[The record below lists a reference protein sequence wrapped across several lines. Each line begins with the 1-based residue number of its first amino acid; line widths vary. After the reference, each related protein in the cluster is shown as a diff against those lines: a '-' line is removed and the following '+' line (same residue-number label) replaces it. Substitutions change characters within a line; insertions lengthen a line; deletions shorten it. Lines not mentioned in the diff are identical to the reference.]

1 MAAANYGDFLTT
13 TFDNVVNWSRKFSL
27 FQYPFVT
34 ACCGMEYMAAACS
47 HYDIARFGAEIPRF
61 SPRQSDV
68 LWVVGTITHKMAPVL
83 KTIYDQMAE
92 PKWVIA
98 FGACASSGGFYQNYS
113 VLQGIDRLIPVD
125 VYIAGCPPRPEAVLD
140 GLMELQHRIQ
150 NDGPTVES
158 GMLNP
163 SMARH
168 REQKLDHLS
177 RYFEIPDKQLLENT
191 QNPKSNRSTKPG
203 YVYSGENVVVRPHM
217 GYDSPADQ
225 RKKEALHEES

>member
-1 MAAANYGDFLTT
+1 MAANYDGFLTT

-47 HYDIARFGAEIPRF
+47 HYDISRFGAEIPRF

-68 LWVVGTITHKMAPVL
+68 LWVVGTITHKMTPVL
-83 KTIYDQMAE
+83 KTVYEQMAE

-140 GLMELQHRIQ
+140 GLMELQDRIQ

-158 GMLNP
+158 KMINP
-163 SMARH
+163 QAIRH
-168 REQKLDHLS
+168 KEAKIEQLDH
-177 RYFEIPDKQLLENT
+177 YFRIPKKEVFENV
-191 QNPKSNRSTKPG
+191 QNPKSNRSIKPG
-203 YVYSGENVVVRPHM
+203 FTYNQNQANVSPNM
-217 GYDSPADQ
+217 GYDTPKGFQ
-225 RKKEALHEES
+225 QKEALREE

>member
-1 MAAANYGDFLTT
+1 MAANYDGFLTT

-47 HYDIARFGAEIPRF
+47 HYDISRFGAEIPRF

-68 LWVVGTITHKMAPVL
+68 LWVVGTITHKMTPVL
-83 KTIYDQMAE
+83 KTVYEQMAE

-125 VYIAGCPPRPEAVLD
+125 IYIAGCPPRPEAVLD
-140 GLMELQHRIQ
+140 GLMELQDRIQ

-158 GMLNP
+158 KMINP
-163 SMARH
+163 QAIRH
-168 REQKLDHLS
+168 KEAKIEQLDH
-177 RYFEIPDKQLLENT
+177 YFRIPKKEVFENV
-191 QNPKSNRSTKPG
+191 QNPKSNRSIKPG
-203 YVYSGENVVVRPHM
+203 FTYNQNQENVSPNM
-217 GYDSPADQ
+217 GYDTPKGFQ
-225 RKKEALHEES
+225 QKEALREE

>member
-1 MAAANYGDFLTT
+1 MAANYDGFLTT

-47 HYDIARFGAEIPRF
+47 HYDISRFGAEIPRF

-68 LWVVGTITHKMAPVL
+68 LWVVGTITHKMTPVL
-83 KTIYDQMAE
+83 KTVYEQMAE

-125 VYIAGCPPRPEAVLD
+125 IYIAGCPPRPEAVLD
-140 GLMELQHRIQ
+140 GLMELQDRIQ

-158 GMLNP
+158 KMINP
-163 SMARH
+163 QAIRH
-168 REQKLDHLS
+168 KEAKIGQLDH
-177 RYFEIPDKQLLENT
+177 YFRIPKKEVFENV
-191 QNPKSNRSTKPG
+191 QNPKSNRSIKPG
-203 YVYSGENVVVRPHM
+203 FTYNQNQANVSPNM
-217 GYDSPADQ
+217 GYDTPKGFQ
-225 RKKEALHEES
+225 QKEALREE

>member
-1 MAAANYGDFLTT
+1 MAANYDGFLTT

-47 HYDIARFGAEIPRF
+47 HYDISRFGAEIPRF

-68 LWVVGTITHKMAPVL
+68 LWVVGTITHKMTPVL
-83 KTIYDQMAE
+83 KTVYEQMAE

-125 VYIAGCPPRPEAVLD
+125 IYIAGCPPRPEAVLD
-140 GLMELQHRIQ
+140 GLMELQDRIQ

-158 GMLNP
+158 KMINP
-163 SMARH
+163 QAIRH
-168 REQKLDHLS
+168 KEAKIEQLDH
-177 RYFEIPDKQLLENT
+177 YFRIPKKEVFENV
-191 QNPKSNRSTKPG
+191 QNPKSNRSIKPG
-203 YVYSGENVVVRPHM
+203 FTYNQNQANVSSNM
-217 GYDSPADQ
+217 GYDTPKGFQ
-225 RKKEALHEES
+225 QKEALKEE

>member
-1 MAAANYGDFLTT
+1 MAANYDGFLTT

-34 ACCGMEYMAAACS
+34 ACCEMEYMAAACS
-47 HYDIARFGAEIPRF
+47 HYDISRFGAEIPRF

-68 LWVVGTITHKMAPVL
+68 LWVVGTITHKMTPVL
-83 KTIYDQMAE
+83 KTVYEQMAE

-125 VYIAGCPPRPEAVLD
+125 IYIAGCPPRPEAVLD
-140 GLMELQHRIQ
+140 GLMELQDRIQ

-158 GMLNP
+158 KMINP
-163 SMARH
+163 QAIRH
-168 REQKLDHLS
+168 QEAKIEQLDH
-177 RYFEIPDKQLLENT
+177 YFRIPKKEVLENT
-191 QNPKSNRSTKPG
+191 QNPKSNRSIKPG
-203 YVYSGENVVVRPHM
+203 FTYNQDQANVSPNM
-217 GYDSPADQ
+217 GYDTPSGFQ
-225 RKKEALHEES
+225 EKEALREE

>member
-1 MAAANYGDFLTT
+1 MAANYDGFLTT

-47 HYDIARFGAEIPRF
+47 HYDISRFGAEIPRF

-68 LWVVGTITHKMAPVL
+68 LWVVGTITHKMTPVL
-83 KTIYDQMAE
+83 KTVYEQMAE

-125 VYIAGCPPRPEAVLD
+125 IYIAGCPPRPEAVLD
-140 GLMELQHRIQ
+140 GLMELQDRIQ

-158 GMLNP
+158 KMINP
-163 SMARH
+163 QAIRH
-168 REQKLDHLS
+168 QEAKREQLDH
-177 RYFEIPDKQLLENT
+177 YFRIPKKEVFENV
-191 QNPKSNRSTKPG
+191 QNPKSNRSIKPG
-203 YVYSGENVVVRPHM
+203 FTYNQNQANVSPNM
-217 GYDSPADQ
+217 GYDTPKGFQ
-225 RKKEALHEES
+225 EKEALRDE

>member
-1 MAAANYGDFLTT
+1 MAANYDGFLTT

-47 HYDIARFGAEIPRF
+47 HYDISRFGAEIPRF

-68 LWVVGTITHKMAPVL
+68 LWVVGTITHKMTPVL
-83 KTIYDQMAE
+83 KTVYEQMAE

-125 VYIAGCPPRPEAVLD
+125 IYIAGCPPRPEAVLD
-140 GLMELQHRIQ
+140 GLMELQDRIQ

-158 GMLNP
+158 KMINP
-163 SMARH
+163 QAIRH
-168 REQKLDHLS
+168 KEAKIEQLEH
-177 RYFEIPDKQLLENT
+177 YFRIPKKEVFENV
-191 QNPKSNRSTKPG
+191 QNPKSNRSIKPG
-203 YVYSGENVVVRPHM
+203 FTYNQNQANVSPNM
-217 GYDSPADQ
+217 GYDTPKGFQ
-225 RKKEALHEES
+225 QKEALREE

>member
-1 MAAANYGDFLTT
+1 MAANYDGFLTT

-47 HYDIARFGAEIPRF
+47 HYDISRFGAEIPRF

-68 LWVVGTITHKMAPVL
+68 LWVVGTITHKMTPVL
-83 KTIYDQMAE
+83 KTVYEQMAE

-125 VYIAGCPPRPEAVLD
+125 IYIAGCPPRPEAVLD
-140 GLMELQHRIQ
+140 GLMELQDRIQ

-158 GMLNP
+158 KMINP
-163 SMARH
+163 QAIRH
-168 REQKLDHLS
+168 KEAKIEQLDH
-177 RYFEIPDKQLLENT
+177 YFRIPNKEVFENV
-191 QNPKSNRSTKPG
+191 QNPKSNRSIKPG
-203 YVYSGENVVVRPHM
+203 FTYNQNQANVSPNM
-217 GYDSPADQ
+217 GYDTPKGFQ
-225 RKKEALHEES
+225 QKEALREE

>member
-1 MAAANYGDFLTT
+1 MAANYDGFLTT

-47 HYDIARFGAEIPRF
+47 HYDISRFGAEIPRF

-68 LWVVGTITHKMAPVL
+68 LWVVGTITHKMTPVL
-83 KTIYDQMAE
+83 KTVYEQMAE

-125 VYIAGCPPRPEAVLD
+125 IYIAGCPPRPEAVLD
-140 GLMELQHRIQ
+140 GLMELQDRIQ

-158 GMLNP
+158 KMINP
-163 SMARH
+163 QAIRH
-168 REQKLDHLS
+168 KEAKIEQLDH
-177 RYFEIPDKQLLENT
+177 YFRIPKKEVFENV
-191 QNPKSNRSTKPG
+191 QNPKSNRSIKPG
-203 YVYSGENVVVRPHM
+203 FTYNQNQANVSPNM
-217 GYDSPADQ
+217 GYDTPKGFQ
-225 RKKEALHEES
+225 QKEVLREE

>member
-1 MAAANYGDFLTT
+1 MAANYDGFLTT

-47 HYDIARFGAEIPRF
+47 HYDISRFGAEIPRF

-68 LWVVGTITHKMAPVL
+68 LWVVGTITHKMTPVL
-83 KTIYDQMAE
+83 KTVYEQMAE

-125 VYIAGCPPRPEAVLD
+125 IYIAGCPPRPEAVLD
-140 GLMELQHRIQ
+140 GLMELQDRIQ

-158 GMLNP
+158 KMINP
-163 SMARH
+163 QAIRH
-168 REQKLDHLS
+168 KEAKIEQLDH
-177 RYFEIPDKQLLENT
+177 YFRIPKKEVFENV
-191 QNPKSNRSTKPG
+191 QNPKSNRSIKPG
-203 YVYSGENVVVRPHM
+203 FTYNQNQANVSSNM
-217 GYDSPADQ
+217 GYDTPKGFQ
-225 RKKEALHEES
+225 QKEALREE

>member
-1 MAAANYGDFLTT
+1 MAANYDGFLTT

-47 HYDIARFGAEIPRF
+47 HYDISRFGAEIPRF

-68 LWVVGTITHKMAPVL
+68 LWVVGTITHKMTPVL
-83 KTIYDQMAE
+83 KTVYEQMAE

-125 VYIAGCPPRPEAVLD
+125 IYIAGCPPRPEAVLD
-140 GLMELQHRIQ
+140 GLMELQDRIQ

-158 GMLNP
+158 KMINP
-163 SMARH
+163 QAIRH
-168 REQKLDHLS
+168 KEAKIEQLDH
-177 RYFEIPDKQLLENT
+177 YFRIPKKEVFENV
-191 QNPKSNRSTKPG
+191 QNPKSNRSIQPG
-203 YVYSGENVVVRPHM
+203 FTYNQDKANVSPNM
-217 GYDSPADQ
+217 GYDTPSGFQ
-225 RKKEALHEES
+225 EKEALREE

>member
-1 MAAANYGDFLTT
+1 MAANYDGFLTT

-47 HYDIARFGAEIPRF
+47 HYDISRFGAEIPRF

-68 LWVVGTITHKMAPVL
+68 LWVVGTITHKMTPVL
-83 KTIYDQMAE
+83 KTVYEQMAE

-125 VYIAGCPPRPEAVLD
+125 IYIAGCPPRPEAVLD
-140 GLMELQHRIQ
+140 GLMELQDRIQ

-158 GMLNP
+158 KMINP
-163 SMARH
+163 QAIRH
-168 REQKLDHLS
+168 KEAKIEQLDH
-177 RYFEIPDKQLLENT
+177 YFRIPKKDVFENV
-191 QNPKSNRSTKPG
+191 QNPKSNRSIKPG
-203 YVYSGENVVVRPHM
+203 FTYNQNQANVSPNM
-217 GYDSPADQ
+217 GYDTPKGFQ
-225 RKKEALHEES
+225 QKEALREE

>member
-1 MAAANYGDFLTT
+1 MAANYDGFLTT

-27 FQYPFVT
+27 FQFPIVT

-47 HYDIARFGAEIPRF
+47 HYDISRFGAEIPRF

-68 LWVVGTITHKMAPVL
+68 LWVVGTITHKMTPVL
-83 KTIYDQMAE
+83 KTVYEQMAE

-125 VYIAGCPPRPEAVLD
+125 IYIAGCPPRPEAVLD
-140 GLMELQHRIQ
+140 GLMELQDRIQ

-158 GMLNP
+158 KMINP
-163 SMARH
+163 QAIRH
-168 REQKLDHLS
+168 QEAKREQLDH
-177 RYFEIPDKQLLENT
+177 YFRIPKKEVFENV
-191 QNPKSNRSTKPG
+191 QNPKSNRSIKPG
-203 YVYSGENVVVRPHM
+203 FTYNQNQANVSPNM
-217 GYDSPADQ
+217 GYDTPSGFQ
-225 RKKEALHEES
+225 EKEALREE

>member
-1 MAAANYGDFLTT
+1 MAANYDGFLTT

-47 HYDIARFGAEIPRF
+47 HYDISRFGAEIPRF

-68 LWVVGTITHKMAPVL
+68 LWVVGTITHKMTPVL
-83 KTIYDQMAE
+83 KTVYEQMAE

-125 VYIAGCPPRPEAVLD
+125 IYIAGCPPRPEAVLD
-140 GLMELQHRIQ
+140 GLIELQDRIQ

-158 GMLNP
+158 KMINP
-163 SMARH
+163 QAIRH
-168 REQKLDHLS
+168 KEAKIEQLDH
-177 RYFEIPDKQLLENT
+177 YFRIPKKEVFENV
-191 QNPKSNRSTKPG
+191 QNPKSNRSIKPG
-203 YVYSGENVVVRPHM
+203 FTYNQNQANVSPNM
-217 GYDSPADQ
+217 GYDTPKGFQ
-225 RKKEALHEES
+225 QKEALREE

>member
-1 MAAANYGDFLTT
+1 MAANYDGFLTT

-47 HYDIARFGAEIPRF
+47 HYDISRFGAEIPRF

-68 LWVVGTITHKMAPVL
+68 LWVVGTITHKMTPVL
-83 KTIYDQMAE
+83 KTVYEQMAE

-113 VLQGIDRLIPVD
+113 VLQGIDHLIPVD
-125 VYIAGCPPRPEAVLD
+125 IYIAGCPPRPEAVLD
-140 GLMELQHRIQ
+140 GLMELQDRIQ

-158 GMLNP
+158 KMINP
-163 SMARH
+163 QAIRH
-168 REQKLDHLS
+168 KEAKIEQLDH
-177 RYFEIPDKQLLENT
+177 YFRIPKKEVFENV
-191 QNPKSNRSTKPG
+191 QNPKSNRSIKPG
-203 YVYSGENVVVRPHM
+203 FTYNQNQANVSPNM
-217 GYDSPADQ
+217 GYETPKGFQ
-225 RKKEALHEES
+225 QKEALREE

>member
-1 MAAANYGDFLTT
+1 MAANYDGFLTT

-34 ACCGMEYMAAACS
+34 AWCGMEYMAAACS
-47 HYDIARFGAEIPRF
+47 HYDISRFGAEIPRF

-68 LWVVGTITHKMAPVL
+68 LWVVGTITHKMTPVL
-83 KTIYDQMAE
+83 KTVYEQMAE

-125 VYIAGCPPRPEAVLD
+125 IYIAGCPPRPEAVLD
-140 GLMELQHRIQ
+140 GLMELQDRIQ

-158 GMLNP
+158 KMINP
-163 SMARH
+163 QAIRH
-168 REQKLDHLS
+168 KEAKIEQLDH
-177 RYFEIPDKQLLENT
+177 YFRIPKKEVFENV
-191 QNPKSNRSTKPG
+191 QNPKSNRSIKPG
-203 YVYSGENVVVRPHM
+203 FTYNQNQANVSPNM
-217 GYDSPADQ
+217 GYDTPKGFQ
-225 RKKEALHEES
+225 QKEALREE

>member
-1 MAAANYGDFLTT
+1 MAANYDGFLTT

-47 HYDIARFGAEIPRF
+47 HYDISRFGAEIPRF

-68 LWVVGTITHKMAPVL
+68 LWVVGTITHKMTPVL
-83 KTIYDQMAE
+83 KTVYEQMAE

-125 VYIAGCPPRPEAVLD
+125 IYIAGCPPRPEAVLD
-140 GLMELQHRIQ
+140 GLMELQDRIQ

-158 GMLNP
+158 KMINP
-163 SMARH
+163 QAIRH
-168 REQKLDHLS
+168 KEAKIEQLDH
-177 RYFEIPDKQLLENT
+177 YFRIPKKEVFENV
-191 QNPKSNRSTKPG
+191 QNPKSNRSIKPG
-203 YVYSGENVVVRPHM
+203 FTYNRNQANVSPNM
-217 GYDSPADQ
+217 GYDTPKGFQ
-225 RKKEALHEES
+225 QKEALREE

>member
-1 MAAANYGDFLTT
+1 MAANYDGFLTT

-47 HYDIARFGAEIPRF
+47 HYDISRFGAEIPRF

-68 LWVVGTITHKMAPVL
+68 LWVVGTITHKMTPVL
-83 KTIYDQMAE
+83 KTVYEQMAE

-125 VYIAGCPPRPEAVLD
+125 IYIAGCPPRPEAVLD
-140 GLMELQHRIQ
+140 GLMELQDRIQ

-158 GMLNP
+158 KMINP
-163 SMARH
+163 QAIRH
-168 REQKLDHLS
+168 KEAKIEQLDH
-177 RYFEIPDKQLLENT
+177 YFRIPKKEVFENV
-191 QNPKSNRSTKPG
+191 QNPKSNRSIKPG
-203 YVYSGENVVVRPHM
+203 FTYNHNQANISPNM
-217 GYDSPADQ
+217 GYDTPSGFQ
-225 RKKEALHEES
+225 EKEALREE

>member
-1 MAAANYGDFLTT
+1 MAANYDGFLTT

-47 HYDIARFGAEIPRF
+47 HYDISRFGAEIPRF

-68 LWVVGTITHKMAPVL
+68 LWVVGTITHKMTPVL
-83 KTIYDQMAE
+83 KTVYEQMAE

-125 VYIAGCPPRPEAVLD
+125 IYIAGCPPRPEAVLD
-140 GLMELQHRIQ
+140 GLMELQDRIQ

-158 GMLNP
+158 KMINP
-163 SMARH
+163 QAIRH
-168 REQKLDHLS
+168 QEAKIEQLDH
-177 RYFEIPDKQLLENT
+177 YFRIPKKEVFENV
-191 QNPKSNRSTKPG
+191 QNPKSNRSIKPG
-203 YVYSGENVVVRPHM
+203 FTYNQDQANVSPNM
-217 GYDSPADQ
+217 GYDTPKGFQ
-225 RKKEALHEES
+225 EKEALREE

>member
-1 MAAANYGDFLTT
+1 MAANYDGFLTT

-34 ACCGMEYMAAACS
+34 ACCGIEYMAAACS
-47 HYDIARFGAEIPRF
+47 HYDISRFGAEIPRF

-68 LWVVGTITHKMAPVL
+68 LWVVGTITHKMTPVL
-83 KTIYDQMAE
+83 KTVYEQMAE

-125 VYIAGCPPRPEAVLD
+125 IYIAGCPPRPEAVLD
-140 GLMELQHRIQ
+140 GLMELQDRIQ

-158 GMLNP
+158 KMINP
-163 SMARH
+163 QAIRH
-168 REQKLDHLS
+168 KEAKIEQLDH
-177 RYFEIPDKQLLENT
+177 YFRIPKKEVFENV
-191 QNPKSNRSTKPG
+191 QNPKSNRSIKPG
-203 YVYSGENVVVRPHM
+203 FTYNQNQANVSPNM
-217 GYDSPADQ
+217 GYDTPKGFQ
-225 RKKEALHEES
+225 QKEALREE

>member
-1 MAAANYGDFLTT
+1 MAANYDGFLTT

-47 HYDIARFGAEIPRF
+47 HYDISRFGAEIPRF

-68 LWVVGTITHKMAPVL
+68 LWVVGTITHKMTPVL
-83 KTIYDQMAE
+83 KTVYEQMAE

-125 VYIAGCPPRPEAVLD
+125 IYIAGCPPRPEAVLD
-140 GLMELQHRIQ
+140 GLMELQDRIQ

-158 GMLNP
+158 KMINP
-163 SMARH
+163 QAIRH
-168 REQKLDHLS
+168 KEAKIEQLDH
-177 RYFEIPDKQLLENT
+177 YFRIPKKEVFENV
-191 QNPKSNRSTKPG
+191 QNPKSNRSIKPG
-203 YVYSGENVVVRPHM
+203 FSYNQNQANVSPNM
-217 GYDSPADQ
+217 GYDTPSGFQ
-225 RKKEALHEES
+225 EKEALREE

>member
-1 MAAANYGDFLTT
+1 MAANYDGFLTT

-47 HYDIARFGAEIPRF
+47 HYDISRFGAEIPRF

-68 LWVVGTITHKMAPVL
+68 LWVVGTITHKMTPVL
-83 KTIYDQMAE
+83 KTVYEQMAE

-125 VYIAGCPPRPEAVLD
+125 IYIAGCPPRPEAVLD
-140 GLMELQHRIQ
+140 GLMELQDRIQ

-158 GMLNP
+158 KMINP
-163 SMARH
+163 QAIRH
-168 REQKLDHLS
+168 QEAKIEQLDH
-177 RYFEIPDKQLLENT
+177 YFRIPKKEVFENV
-191 QNPKSNRSTKPG
+191 QNPKSNRSIKPG
-203 YVYSGENVVVRPHM
+203 FTYNQNQANVSPNM
-217 GYDSPADQ
+217 GYDTPSGFQ
-225 RKKEALHEES
+225 EKEALRDE

>member
-1 MAAANYGDFLTT
+1 MAANYDGFLTT

-47 HYDIARFGAEIPRF
+47 HYDISRFGAEIPRF

-68 LWVVGTITHKMAPVL
+68 LWVVGTITHKMTPVL
-83 KTIYDQMAE
+83 KTVYEQMAE

-125 VYIAGCPPRPEAVLD
+125 IYIAGCPPRPEAVLD
-140 GLMELQHRIQ
+140 GLMELQDRIQ

-158 GMLNP
+158 KMINP
-163 SMARH
+163 QAIRH
-168 REQKLDHLS
+168 KEAKIEQLDH
-177 RYFEIPDKQLLENT
+177 YFRIPKKEVFENV
-191 QNPKSNRSTKPG
+191 QNPKSNRSIKPG
-203 YVYSGENVVVRPHM
+203 FTYNQNQANVSPNM
-217 GYDSPADQ
+217 GYDTPKGFQ
-225 RKKEALHEES
+225 QKEALSEE

>member
-1 MAAANYGDFLTT
+1 MAANYDGFLTT

-47 HYDIARFGAEIPRF
+47 HYDISRFGAEIPRF

-68 LWVVGTITHKMAPVL
+68 LWVVGTITHKMTPVL
-83 KTIYDQMAE
+83 KTVYEQMAE

-125 VYIAGCPPRPEAVLD
+125 IYIAGCPPRPEAVLD
-140 GLMELQHRIQ
+140 GLMELQDRIQ
-150 NDGPTVES
+150 NDGPTAES
-158 GMLNP
+158 KMINP
-163 SMARH
+163 QAIRH
-168 REQKLDHLS
+168 KEAKIEQLDH
-177 RYFEIPDKQLLENT
+177 YFRIPKKEVFENV
-191 QNPKSNRSTKPG
+191 QNPKSNRSIKPG
-203 YVYSGENVVVRPHM
+203 FTYNQDQANVSPNM
-217 GYDSPADQ
+217 GYDTPSGFQ
-225 RKKEALHEES
+225 EKEALREE

>member
-1 MAAANYGDFLTT
+1 MAANYDGFLTT

-47 HYDIARFGAEIPRF
+47 HYDISRFGAEIPRF

-68 LWVVGTITHKMAPVL
+68 LWVVGTITHKMTPVL
-83 KTIYDQMAE
+83 KTVYEQMAE

-125 VYIAGCPPRPEAVLD
+125 IYIAGCPPRPEAVLD
-140 GLMELQHRIQ
+140 GLIELQDRIQ

-158 GMLNP
+158 KMINP
-163 SMARH
+163 QAIRH
-168 REQKLDHLS
+168 QEAKIEQLDH
-177 RYFEIPDKQLLENT
+177 YFRIPKKEVFENV
-191 QNPKSNRSTKPG
+191 QNPKSNRSIKPG
-203 YVYSGENVVVRPHM
+203 FTYNQDQANVSPNM
-217 GYDSPADQ
+217 GYDTPSGF
-225 RKKEALHEES
+225 KEKEALREE

>member
-1 MAAANYGDFLTT
+1 MAANYDGFLTT

-47 HYDIARFGAEIPRF
+47 HYDISRFGAEIPRF

-68 LWVVGTITHKMAPVL
+68 LWVVGTITHKMTPVL
-83 KTIYDQMAE
+83 KTVYEQMAE

-125 VYIAGCPPRPEAVLD
+125 IYIAGCPPRPEAVLD
-140 GLMELQHRIQ
+140 GLMELQDRIQ

-158 GMLNP
+158 KMINP
-163 SMARH
+163 QAIRH
-168 REQKLDHLS
+168 QEAKVEQLDH
-177 RYFEIPDKQLLENT
+177 YFRIPKKEIFENV
-191 QNPKSNRSTKPG
+191 QNPKSNRSIKPG
-203 YVYSGENVVVRPHM
+203 FTYNQNQANISPNM
-217 GYDSPADQ
+217 GYDTPSGFQ
-225 RKKEALHEES
+225 EKEALREE

>member
-1 MAAANYGDFLTT
+1 MAANYDGFLTT

-47 HYDIARFGAEIPRF
+47 HYDISRFGAEIPRF

-68 LWVVGTITHKMAPVL
+68 LWVVGTITHKMTPVL
-83 KTIYDQMAE
+83 KTVYEQMAE

-125 VYIAGCPPRPEAVLD
+125 IYIAGCPPRPEAVLD
-140 GLMELQHRIQ
+140 GLMELQDRIQ

-158 GMLNP
+158 KMINP
-163 SMARH
+163 QAIRH
-168 REQKLDHLS
+168 KEAKIEQLDH
-177 RYFEIPDKQLLENT
+177 YFRIPKKEVFENV
-191 QNPKSNRSTKPG
+191 QNPKSNRSIKPG
-203 YVYSGENVVVRPHM
+203 FTYNQDQANVSPNM
-217 GYDSPADQ
+217 GYDTPRGFQ
-225 RKKEALHEES
+225 EKEALREE

>member
-1 MAAANYGDFLTT
+1 MAANYDGFLTT

-47 HYDIARFGAEIPRF
+47 HYDISRFGAEIPRF

-68 LWVVGTITHKMAPVL
+68 LWVVGTITHKMTPVL
-83 KTIYDQMAE
+83 KTVYEQMAE

-125 VYIAGCPPRPEAVLD
+125 IYIAGCPPRPEAVLD
-140 GLMELQHRIQ
+140 GLMELQDRIQ

-158 GMLNP
+158 KMINP
-163 SMARH
+163 QAIRH
-168 REQKLDHLS
+168 KEAKIEQLDH
-177 RYFEIPDKQLLENT
+177 YFRIPKKEVYENV
-191 QNPKSNRSTKPG
+191 QNPKSNRSIKPG
-203 YVYSGENVVVRPHM
+203 FTYNQNQANISPNM
-217 GYDSPADQ
+217 GYDTPKGFQ
-225 RKKEALHEES
+225 QKEDLREE

>member
-1 MAAANYGDFLTT
+1 MAANYDGFLTT
-13 TFDNVVNWSRKFSL
+13 TFDNVINWSRKFSL

-47 HYDIARFGAEIPRF
+47 HYDISRFGAEIPRF

-68 LWVVGTITHKMAPVL
+68 LWVVGTITHKMTPVL
-83 KTIYDQMAE
+83 KTVYEQMAE

-125 VYIAGCPPRPEAVLD
+125 IYIAGCPPRPEAVLD
-140 GLMELQHRIQ
+140 GLMELQDRIQ

-158 GMLNP
+158 KMINP
-163 SMARH
+163 QAIRH
-168 REQKLDHLS
+168 QEAKIEQLDH
-177 RYFEIPDKQLLENT
+177 YFRVPKKEIFENV
-191 QNPKSNRSTKPG
+191 QNPKSNRSIKPG
-203 YVYSGENVVVRPHM
+203 FTYNQDQANVSPNM
-217 GYDSPADQ
+217 GYDTPSGFQ
-225 RKKEALHEES
+225 EKEALREE

>member
-1 MAAANYGDFLTT
+1 MAANYDGFLTT

-47 HYDIARFGAEIPRF
+47 HYDISRFGAEIPRF

-68 LWVVGTITHKMAPVL
+68 LWVVGTITHKMTPVL
-83 KTIYDQMAE
+83 KTVYEQMAE

-125 VYIAGCPPRPEAVLD
+125 IYIAGCPPRPEAVLD
-140 GLMELQHRIQ
+140 GLMELQDRIQ

-158 GMLNP
+158 KMINP
-163 SMARH
+163 QAIRH
-168 REQKLDHLS
+168 KEAKIEQLDH
-177 RYFEIPDKQLLENT
+177 YFRIPKKEVFENV
-191 QNPKSNRSTKPG
+191 QNPKSNRSIKPG
-203 YVYSGENVVVRPHM
+203 FTYNQDQANVSPNM
-217 GYDSPADQ
+217 GYDTPSGFQ
-225 RKKEALHEES
+225 EKEALRE

>member
-1 MAAANYGDFLTT
+1 MAANYDGFLTT

-47 HYDIARFGAEIPRF
+47 HYDISRFGAEIPRF

-68 LWVVGTITHKMAPVL
+68 LWVVGTITHKMTPVL
-83 KTIYDQMAE
+83 KTVYEQMAE

-125 VYIAGCPPRPEAVLD
+125 IYIAGCPPRPEAVLD
-140 GLMELQHRIQ
+140 GLMELQDRIQ

-158 GMLNP
+158 KMINP
-163 SMARH
+163 KAIRH
-168 REQKLDHLS
+168 QEAKREQLDH
-177 RYFEIPDKQLLENT
+177 YFRIPKKEVFENV
-191 QNPKSNRSTKPG
+191 QNPKSNRSIKPG
-203 YVYSGENVVVRPHM
+203 FTYNQNQANVSPNM
-217 GYDSPADQ
+217 GYDTPKGFQ
-225 RKKEALHEES
+225 EKEALREE

>member
-1 MAAANYGDFLTT
+1 MAANYDGFLTT

-47 HYDIARFGAEIPRF
+47 HYDISRFGAEIPRF

-68 LWVVGTITHKMAPVL
+68 LWVVGTITHKMTPVL

-98 FGACASSGGFYQNYS
+98 FGACASSGGFYQNYA

-125 VYIAGCPPRPEAVLD
+125 IYIAGCPPRPEAILE
-140 GLMELQHRIQ
+140 GLMKLQDKVAKEPWAKIHFK
-150 NDGPTVES
+150 PTAQAEC
-158 GMLNP
+158 
-163 SMARH
+163 A
-168 REQKLDHLS
+168 Q
-177 RYFEIPDKQLLENT
+177 
-191 QNPKSNRSTKPG
+191 
-203 YVYSGENVVVRPHM
+203 
-217 GYDSPADQ
+217 
-225 RKKEALHEES
+225 